1 MVNVNKALQNRAA
14 ALKYMQDNTRFRL
27 QDVATQFKISPV
39 FLTMAKNKAIITKK
53 GNEYIWSCGTDANIK
68 MASALRDEE
77 RNYFRSITRNRATP
91 KSKFA
96 VKEVKETPMLSK
108 AIDTQVEYD
117 TKENFDTPFK
127 GKHEKTVS
135 ISEPVEQELTVKI
148 KNGKVIMDWED
159 FGKLLCKQ

>member
-68 MASALRDEE
+68 MAVALMDEE
-77 RNYFRSITRNRATP
+77 RNYFKTITRNKNTS
-91 KSKFA
+91 KSKPA

-108 AIDTQVEYD
+108 AIDTQVEQ
-117 TKENFDTPFK
+117 KVHK
-127 GKHEKTVS
+127 
-135 ISEPVEQELTVKI
+135 PVEQELTVKI

-159 FGKLLCKQ
+159 FGKLLNK

>member
-77 RNYFRSITRNRATP
+77 RNYFRSIIRNRTTP
-91 KSKFA
+91 KSKPT
-96 VKEVKETPMLSK
+96 VKEIKETPMLSK
-108 AIDTQVEYD
+108 AIYTQVEQKVY
-117 TKENFDTPFK
+117 K
-127 GKHEKTVS
+127 
-135 ISEPVEQELTVKI
+135 PVEQELTVKI

-159 FGKLLCKQ
+159 FGKLLCK